1 MIDSRIRCALGL
13 ATLITAL
20 GLGCN
25 GGSLSADSLSFPKDA
40 TGAPAASAPESAPEN
55 PDRTAPQTAA
65 DPQKSRGATPYGW
78 AELSARGRD
87 AMLAGDYAAAESAFL
102 SALAQTDVLEN
113 HDVRVKTSLV
123 NITYLAEALDAEGLQ
138 DQSSALVQIL
148 IVQEQADRRINFDV
162 AGPLMLSHAEQ
173 ELAAGNVAGAALIA
187 QSALN
192 LSGSSDPINAP
203 LREKLATMV
212 WPSSSE
218 APSPQ

>member
-1 MIDSRIRCALGL
+1 MDESDIIYTKIR
-13 ATLITAL
+13 
-20 GLGCN
+20 
-25 GGSLSADSLSFPKDA
+25 F
-40 TGAPAASAPESAPEN
+40 
-55 PDRTAPQTAA
+55 
-65 DPQKSRGATPYGW
+65 
-78 AELSARGRD
+78 
-87 AMLAGDYAAAESAFL
+87 
-102 SALAQTDVLEN
+102 
-113 HDVRVKTSLV
+113 
-123 NITYLAEALDAEGLQ
+123 Q